1 MLHAVG
7 VKWAHLMTPLSP
19 VRGKGVY
26 CQPWSA
32 SAVKEEAHSTGPAQ
46 AHAQIPPS
54 RKIHVIMEKQ
64 HGQTMSSSDLET
76 SGKRARKRAPAGKNP
91 PAPLVE
97 PSVAMDTT
105 CAGVRE

>member
-1 MLHAVG
+1 MGSLDDTIEPCAQKRSVLSAMVG
-7 VKWAHLMTPLSP
+7 IGG
-19 VRGKGVY
+19 RE
-26 CQPWSA
+26 
-32 SAVKEEAHSTGPAQ
+32 KEEAHSKGPAQ

-54 RKIHVIMEKQ
+54 RESHVIMEKQ

-76 SGKRARKRAPAGKNP
+76 SGKKARKRAPAGKNP
-91 PAPLVE
+91 PVPLVE